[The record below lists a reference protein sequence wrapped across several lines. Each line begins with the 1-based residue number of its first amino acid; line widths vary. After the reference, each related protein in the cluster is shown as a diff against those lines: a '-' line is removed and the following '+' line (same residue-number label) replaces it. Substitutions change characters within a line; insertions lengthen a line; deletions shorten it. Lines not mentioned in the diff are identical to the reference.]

1 MAVRPAWAMRP
12 NKAAGEAEAVRV
24 RTSRGAGEG
33 VADQRGRRYTLA
45 DLDADAAPAAQA

>member
-33 VADQRGRRYTLA
+33 VADQRGRRYALA
-45 DLDADAAPAAQA
+45 DVDAYPVQAAEP